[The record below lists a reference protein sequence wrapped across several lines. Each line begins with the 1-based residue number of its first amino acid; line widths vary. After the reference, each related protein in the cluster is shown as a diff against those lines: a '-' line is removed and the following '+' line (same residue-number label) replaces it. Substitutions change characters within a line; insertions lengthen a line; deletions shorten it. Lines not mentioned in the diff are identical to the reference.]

1 MRDGPQGVTRTKDRI
16 GEGPRHGRRLHG
28 DSARRRTEA
37 RTGTGESLGR
47 ARDMGSDFMR
57 VSFIQDGLVSDR
69 IREWSSRDYSTEET
83 EEVERGPGGMILF
96 RQKFDG
102 LQGRLSDYVQWRV
115 PTVRCSVR
123 DRRRRRHSYAEYLKR
138 RHHTEPPSRPTEQ
151 PAANSAL
158 PPNDWTEPDRL
169 QLTVDLSGRTIA
181 VQAEETDWEWAAGKG
196 PRAVSGAWA
205 VEWTVATALQRA
217 LGSTERAAPPPV
229 EPFLNGRKV
238 QAWLEPS
245 SWESLSKFVSIG
257 GQFRVTTQLR
267 GGTPLDA
274 MHKEA

>member
-1 MRDGPQGVTRTKDRI
+1 
-16 GEGPRHGRRLHG
+16 
-28 DSARRRTEA
+28 
-37 RTGTGESLGR
+37 
-47 ARDMGSDFMR
+47 MGAIYF
-57 VSFIQDGLVSDR
+57 
-69 IREWSSRDYSTEET
+69 EC
-83 EEVERGPGGMILF
+83 ILF
-96 RQKFDG
+96 DQISA
-102 LQGRLSDYVQWRV
+102 L
-115 PTVRCSVR
+115 
-123 DRRRRRHSYAEYLKR
+123 
-138 RHHTEPPSRPTEQ
+138 

-158 PPNDWTEPDRL
+158 PPNDWTEPERL